1 MTYSEKVEESVEFA
15 DLINKVQSVLDFVC
29 SENDELKIERDC
41 AVRNNDPY
49 YYQAINNNMK
59 ANYIVESTL
68 LAIRRDIESMHDEI
82 QMDIKREK
90 NALSQAD
97 QSEDNA

>member
-41 AVRNNDPY
+41 AIRNNDPY

-59 ANYIVESTL
+59 ANYIVTSTL
-68 LAIRRDIESMHDEI
+68 LAIRNDIETMHD
-82 QMDIKREK
+82 DIRADINQEK
-90 NALSQAD
+90 NALSTAD

>member
-1 MTYSEKVEESVEFA
+1 MNYSEKVEETVEYA
-15 DLINKVQSVLDFVC
+15 DLRNKVQSVLDYVC

-59 ANYIVESTL
+59 ANYIISSTL
-68 LAIRRDIESMHDEI
+68 LAIRNDIENMHDDI
-82 QMDIKREK
+82 QADIKREK
-90 NALSQAD
+90 NALSTGD
-97 QSEDNA
+97 QTEDNA

>member
-1 MTYSEKVEESVEFA
+1 MNYSEKVEETVEYA

-41 AVRNNDPY
+41 AIRNNDPY

-59 ANYIVESTL
+59 TNYIISSTL
-68 LAIRRDIESMHDEI
+68 LAIRRDIETMHD
-82 QMDIKREK
+82 DIRADINQEK
-90 NALSQAD
+90 NALSRSD
-97 QSEDNA
+97 QTEDNA